1 MTLIRWE
8 PLREVDTLQRE
19 MNRLFENLAMTRGN
33 GLDSTDFV
41 PAAELRETGDTIE
54 LRIELPGIE
63 TKDLDVQVTADSVSI
78 MGERRSEAMEESE
91 GVLRSEFHYGSFQR
105 VISLPS
111 RVKNTHVE
119 AEYRQGILRLRL
131 PKEDAEKNKVVK
143 VEIRS

>member
-8 PLREVDTLQRE
+8 PLREIDSLQRE
-19 MNRLFENLAMTRGN
+19 MNRLFENLAVTRGD
-33 GLDSTDFV
+33 GLGSTDFV
-41 PAAELRETGDTIE
+41 PAAELRETGDTID
-54 LRIELPGIE
+54 LRIELPGVE
-63 TKDLDVQVTADSVSI
+63 AKDIDVQVTADSVSI
-78 MGERRSEAMEESE
+78 LGERRGEALEESE

-105 VISLPS
+105 VIPLPS

-131 PKEDAEKNKVVK
+131 PKEDAEKNRVVK